1 MRADILVVDDEQDLL
16 DLLRMGLEGEGYRVR
31 TVLTGAEALDQIR
44 ARPPDLILLDIMLDD
59 VSGIDLAAQLKHSL
73 PTAGIPI
80 ILLTAKDSDTDIVVG
95 LRVGADD
102 YVTKPFSTAVLV
114 ARIEA
119 VLRRVREAA
128 RQTGPVLSA
137 GPVRV
142 IRQSRQVL
150 VGEREIH
157 LTGAEF
163 RILTTLIEAGGKVL
177 GRCALKAALGSEATG
192 QNERIVDVHVAAL
205 RKKLGADG
213 RRVVRT
219 VHGAGYRIQPG

>member
-31 TVLTGAEALDQIR
+31 TVLTGAEALDAVQT
-44 ARPPDLILLDIMLDD
+44 RPPDLVLLDIMLDD
-59 VSGIDLAAQLKHSL
+59 VSGIDVAAQLKHG
-73 PTAGIPI
+73 PQTAGIPI

-128 RQTGPVLSA
+128 RQTGPVISA

-150 VGEREIH
+150 VGDREVH

-163 RILTTLIEAGGKVL
+163 RILAALIEAGGKVL
-177 GRCALKAALGSEATG
+177 GRGDLKAALGPEATG

-219 VHGAGYRIQPG
+219 VHGAGYRIQRG

>member
-44 ARPPDLILLDIMLDD
+44 TRPPDLVLLDIMLDD
-59 VSGIDLAAQLKHSL
+59 VSGIDVAAQLKHG
-73 PTAGIPI
+73 PQTAGIPI

-128 RQTGPVLSA
+128 RQAGPVISA

-150 VGEREIH
+150 VGDREIH

-177 GRCALKAALGSEATG
+177 GRSDLKAALGSEATG

>member
-31 TVLTGAEALDQIR
+31 TVLTGAEALDEVR
-44 ARPPDLILLDIMLDD
+44 TRPPDLVLLDIMLDD
-59 VSGIDLAAQLKHSL
+59 VSGIDVAAQLKHG
-73 PTAGIPI
+73 PQTAGIPI

-128 RQTGPVLSA
+128 RQAGPVISA

-150 VGEREIH
+150 VGDREIH

-177 GRCALKAALGSEATG
+177 GRSDLKAALGSEATG

>member
-1 MRADILVVDDEQDLL
+1 MRADILIVDDEQDLL

-31 TVLTGAEALDQIR
+31 TVLTGAKALDEIR
-44 ARPPDLILLDIMLDD
+44 TRPPELVLLDIMLDD
-59 VSGIDLAAQLKHSL
+59 VSGIDLAAQLKHSS

-102 YVTKPFSTAVLV
+102 YVTKPFNTAVLV

-119 VLRRVREAA
+119 VLRRTRGAT

-150 VGEREIH
+150 VGDREVH

-177 GRCALKAALGSEATG
+177 GRSELKTALGHEATG
-192 QNERIVDVHVAAL
+192 HNERIVDVHVAAL

-219 VHGAGYRIQPG
+219 VHGAGYRIQAG